1 MADDSKAL
9 NVLIVDDS
17 AVVRA
22 IIRKAVRI
30 GGRPVETIHE
40 ATDGVGGLAV
50 LASNQVDVVFTDI
63 NMPVMTGIEML
74 REMTARGFT
83 RPTRIVVSTDGST
96 ILREQVAELGVRL
109 LLTKPFAPEA
119 IRDALS
125 FAH

>member
-1 MADDSKAL
+1 MADDTRAL

-22 IIRKAVRI
+22 IIKKAVRI

-40 ATDGVGGLAV
+40 ATDGAGGLAI
-50 LASNQVDVVFTDI
+50 LAANPVDVVFTDI

-83 RPTRIVVSTDGST
+83 QPTRIVVSTDGST
-96 ILREQVAELGVRL
+96 IMREQVAELGVQL

-119 IRDALS
+119 IRDALAY
-125 FAH
+125 AH

>member
-1 MADDSKAL
+1 MANDTRAL

-22 IIRKAVRI
+22 IIKKAVRI

-40 ATDGVGGLAV
+40 ATDGAGGLAI
-50 LASNQVDVVFTDI
+50 LAANPIDVVFTDI

-83 RPTRIVVSTDGST
+83 APTRIVVSTDGST
-96 ILREQVAELGVRL
+96 ILREQVAELGVQL

-125 FAH
+125 YAH